1 MLRRCL
7 RVLSYGGC
15 ATPWLYTRV
24 LRETSVDFGEKMLVS
39 RVMINTSTV
48 HGAIGLSTALSLS
61 LTLGWGSWGGNVT
74 SPNIS
79 LLHLMNI
86 KRVAFGITAPCEY
99 DFNYIPTVCSADKF

>member
-1 MLRRCL
+1 
-7 RVLSYGGC
+7 
-15 ATPWLYTRV
+15 
-24 LRETSVDFGEKMLVS
+24 VDFGEKMLVS

-86 KRVAFGITAPCEY
+86 KRVAFGITAPCKY